1 MTSAAQI
8 LRHFHDRPAGVTL
21 DWIIEQFLASARE
34 LGALS
39 IEIPHSEPSRLEAT
53 ANGEKASDTGRPG
66 LRLLRTVLARMA
78 KMGADEG
85 DVEFQPYGGHV
96 AFQRDD
102 ARIEVDFENT
112 TVNQRFSMIAVL
124 TTISSGSQTG
134 SRNPALSGAG

>member
-1 MTSAAQI
+1 M
-8 LRHFHDRPAGVTL
+8 

-78 KMGADEG
+78 KMGADECE
-85 DVEFQPYGGHV
+85 VEFQPYGGQV
-96 AFQRDD
+96 VFQRDGT
-102 ARIEVDFENT
+102 RIEVDFENT
-112 TVNQRFSMIAVL
+112 TVNQRFSMIAVPS
-124 TTISSGSQTG
+124 TISSGSQTG